1 MLDLAAIKAF
11 CQIAHDERGQ
21 RYGAYPYYF
30 HLTLV
35 AQIAR
40 KYGFIKDYFQ
50 AACFGHD
57 LLEDTNKT
65 LEDLQDVG
73 FPDESILL
81 IQLVTN
87 EPGANRK
94 ERIERTYPKIAK
106 SKEAVALK
114 LCDRLANV
122 IFCKHSQNLSLTGM
136 YRREYSG
143 FRQALFNAEHTELQ
157 PLWEALDR
165 VME

>member
-1 MLDLAAIKAF
+1 MDLAAIKTF
-11 CQIAHDERGQ
+11 CQKAHNDREQ
-21 RYGAYPYYF
+21 RYGEYPYYF

-40 KYGFIKDYFQ
+40 KYGFTKDYFQ
-50 AACFGHD
+50 AACYGHD

-65 LEDLQDVG
+65 LEDLQEVG
-73 FPDESILL
+73 FPDEAILL

-87 EPGANRK
+87 EPGLNRK
-94 ERIERTYPKIAK
+94 ERVEKTYPKIK
-106 SKEAVALK
+106 QSREAVALK

-122 IFCKHSQNLSLTGM
+122 IFCKHTKNLPLTGM

-143 FRQALFNAEHTELQ
+143 FRQALFNAEYTELL
-157 PLWEALDR
+157 PLWEALDK
-165 VME
+165 VLE